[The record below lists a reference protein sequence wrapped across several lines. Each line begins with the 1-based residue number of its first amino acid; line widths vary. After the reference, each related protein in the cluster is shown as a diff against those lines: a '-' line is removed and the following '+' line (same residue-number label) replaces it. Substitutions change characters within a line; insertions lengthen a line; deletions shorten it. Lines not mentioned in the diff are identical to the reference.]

1 MSSPGERLAVSL
13 RLLRRA
19 KASQKISPK
28 TAAPSTAAPTP
39 MPALAPVDRPL
50 VGAVVGLG
58 PCVERGNSEIAVT
71 LVSGALVVPGDELED
86 AVGVAEGVDVESGV
100 NVAAST
106 DTS

>member
-1 MSSPGERLAVSL
+1 
-13 RLLRRA
+13 
-19 KASQKISPK
+19 
-28 TAAPSTAAPTP
+28 
-39 MPALAPVDRPL
+39 
-50 VGAVVGLG
+50 VVGLG